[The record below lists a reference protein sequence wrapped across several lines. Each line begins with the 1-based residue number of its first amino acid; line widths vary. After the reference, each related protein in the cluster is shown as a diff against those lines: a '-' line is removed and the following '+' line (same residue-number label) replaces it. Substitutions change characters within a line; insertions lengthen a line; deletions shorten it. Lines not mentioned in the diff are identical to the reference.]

1 MGTIVTGEPIEN
13 SCWMVDVGNII
24 SADHD
29 PTAGDVM
36 MSNGL
41 TSVFLDVLLLSGSDL
56 ARTDSEV
63 ATVVSLAERDQSI
76 VGLGIVGFDVSELGW
91 TPDGFDEHKQFL
103 LKTVDGAVAGQ
114 RWDVLGYE
122 PSTERLLPC
131 LAEFRELVERFP
143 ASACPQEPLES
154 PWSTLGLRSDRA
166 MCPRHAVY
174 LHNLNIDDAR
184 CCQLC
189 NR

>member
-1 MGTIVTGEPIEN
+1 MGF
-13 SCWMVDVGNII
+13 VGNII

-29 PTAGDVM
+29 PTAADVM

-91 TPDGFDEHKQFL
+91 APDRFDDHKRFL
-103 LKTVDGAVAGQ
+103 LQMVDGARAGQ
-114 RWDVLGYE
+114 RWDVLDYE
-122 PSTERLLPC
+122 PSPDRLLPS

-143 ASACPQEPLES
+143 VSACPQEPFDS

-166 MCPRHAVY
+166 KCPRHAVY
-174 LHNLNIDDAR
+174 LHNLNVDDAR